1 MLLDEFVLNWTGW
14 LPSWSS
20 LISNGLIPF
29 AVVLLGILLLDK
41 VIQKIF
47 TTNHEERVLFLFIFL
62 FTALLVLTTIGIFFR
77 GPGMELFWPWDM
89 PVHV

>member
-14 LPSWSS
+14 LPSWPS